1 MEGIVGKGVIV
12 GGIETVSSHSEDVVH
27 AGRDDGSETRMGGQM
42 LATVSGC
49 DIRSV
54 PVEQRVGDGFKV
66 LERDLAIK
74 MKNFHLAF
82 VLRVIDHK
90 QVHRVVCKHTAPLQI
105 YVY

>member
-1 MEGIVGKGVIV
+1 MEDIVGKGVIV
-12 GGIETVSSHSEDVVH
+12 GGIEAVYSHSDDVVH
-27 AGRDDGSETRMGGQM
+27 AERGDESDTRLGGQM
-42 LATVSGC
+42 FATVNGC

-66 LERDLAIK
+66 LEGDLAIE
-74 MKNFHLAF
+74 MKNLHLAF
-82 VLRVIDHK
+82 VLRVIDHI

>member
-1 MEGIVGKGVIV
+1 MEDIVGKGVIV
-12 GGIETVSSHSEDVVH
+12 GGIEAVYSHSDDVVH
-27 AGRDDGSETRMGGQM
+27 AGRDDQSDTRMGGQM
-42 LATVSGC
+42 FATVNGC

-66 LERDLAIK
+66 LQRDLAIE
-74 MKNFHLAF
+74 MKNLHLAF